1 MAFASTIKGIAPNI
15 TKLICQ
21 QYLRESPRTSSA
33 RLQLLEVGSCCSM
46 VWNFFGGMM
55 MKNIRRF
62 SPMYIWGIVVENKPI
77 GLYIGD
83 EILPSY
89 ITYIGIIS

>member
-1 MAFASTIKGIAPNI
+1 
-15 TKLICQ
+15 
-21 QYLRESPRTSSA
+21 
-33 RLQLLEVGSCCSM
+33 
-46 VWNFFGGMM
+46 M